1 MDEVGARDGYQPVAR
16 LDELPDG
23 SLLGVTLANGDPV
36 CLANAAGTIFAVRN
50 VCTHQ
55 DFPMS
60 DGTLLP
66 GCVIECA
73 WHGAKFD
80 IATGAVIAQP
90 ATEPLAVY
98 EVRIADGRVLVRPSL
113 KPRSGSGSGG

>member
-1 MDEVGARDGYQPVAR
+1 MGDAVARDGYEAVAK
-16 LDELPDG
+16 LDELPEG
-23 SLLGVTLANGDPV
+23 SLLGVTLSNGDPV
-36 CLANAAGTIFAVRN
+36 CLANDAGTIFAVSN

-73 WHGAKFD
+73 WHGARFD
-80 IATGAVIAQP
+80 ITTGAVRAQP
-90 ATEPLAVY
+90 AVEPLPLFAVR
-98 EVRIADGRVLVRPSL
+98 VSDGTIFVG
-113 KPRSGSGSGG
+113 PRR

>member
-1 MDEVGARDGYQPVAR
+1 MDAAGARDGFEAVAK
-16 LDELPDG
+16 LDELG
-23 SLLGVTLANGDPV
+23 HGALLAVTLSNGAAV
-36 CLANAAGTIFAVRN
+36 CLANDAGTIFAIGN

-73 WHGAKFD
+73 WHGARFD
-80 IATGAVIAQP
+80 LVSGAVRAQP
-90 ATEPLAVY
+90 ATDPLPVY
-98 EVRIADGRVLVRPSL
+98 SVRVEDGVVLVG
-113 KPRSGSGSGG
+113 PRRG

>member
-1 MDEVGARDGYQPVAR
+1 MDAAGVRDGYEVVAT
-16 LDELPDG
+16 LDELPEG

-36 CLANAAGTIFAVRN
+36 CLANDAGTIYAVRN

-80 IATGAVIAQP
+80 VATGAVRAQP
-90 ATEPLAVY
+90 ATEPLPVY
-98 EVRIADGRVLVRPSL
+98 RVRVDGGMILVG
-113 KPRSGSGSGG
+113 PRDTSQ

>member
-1 MDEVGARDGYQPVAR
+1 MGDAGARDGFESVAR
-16 LDELPDG
+16 LDELPEG
-23 SLLGVTLANGDPV
+23 SLLGVTLSNGDPV
-36 CLANAAGTIFAVRN
+36 CLANDAGTIYAVRN
-50 VCTHQ
+50 MCTHQ

-80 IATGAVIAQP
+80 LVSGSVRGQP
-90 ATEPLAVY
+90 AVDPLPVY
-98 EVRIADGRVLVRPSL
+98 PVRVESGMILVRPR
-113 KPRSGSGSGG
+113 P

>member
-1 MDEVGARDGYQPVAR
+1 MDDAGARDGFQPVAR
-16 LDELPDG
+16 LDELPEG
-23 SLLGVTLANGDPV
+23 SLLGVTLANGDPI
-36 CLANAAGTIFAVRN
+36 CLGNAAGTIFAVRN

-80 IATGAVIAQP
+80 IATGAVRAQP
-90 ATEPLAVY
+90 ATEPLPVYAVRV
-98 EVRIADGRVLVRPSL
+98 EDGIVLVRPNSE
-113 KPRSGSGSGG
+113 PQSGEQSRF